1 MVPQNGICRSP
12 IKLHVSNDWISA
24 IFRLEYPEMV
34 FYGPIEDLMQNPIW
48 ISGPDSNISRAT
60 FIHLPFIIYNL
71 FSCLRTDLF
80 WQILNFRT
88 FQNLH
93 ILEYSHFLKLD
104 D

>member
-1 MVPQNGICRSP
+1 
-12 IKLHVSNDWISA
+12 
-24 IFRLEYPEMV
+24 MV
-34 FYGPIEDLMQNPIW
+34 FYGPIGDLMQNPIW
-48 ISGPDSNISRAT
+48 ISGPDSRAT

-93 ILEYSHFLKLD
+93 ILEYPHFLKLD